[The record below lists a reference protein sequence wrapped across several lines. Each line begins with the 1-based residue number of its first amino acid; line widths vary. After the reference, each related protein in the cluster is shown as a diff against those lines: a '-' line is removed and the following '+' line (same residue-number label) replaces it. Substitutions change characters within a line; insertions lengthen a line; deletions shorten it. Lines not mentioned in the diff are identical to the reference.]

1 MRHFMEKIKH
11 PELYKHIK
19 YYQTEYLPVIRKK
32 SLNTIKAS
40 VNTMNVYI
48 DYLCNEKEKCPFE
61 LSFNDFGYNSI
72 VDFLK
77 FQKNIKNLAP
87 TTLNQRLSN
96 LRNFNYYL
104 YKRNLITM
112 SEYSEIQEIKSFIDS
127 RQKELTF
134 LTLDEVENLL
144 KLPDVETKF
153 GLRDKFYLTLLYETG
168 CRNNE
173 LLDLRVRDFEINEKG
188 YGVVHIVGKG
198 NKYRVT
204 PVLPEVIPLYKSYM
218 KYFHEDIEL
227 DRNLFYV
234 KHKMRY
240 EKMSDDNVERFFDK
254 YENLYHEKIGEL
266 QHIHP
271 HIFRHTRAMHL
282 YEAGV
287 PLPTVSDWLG
297 HSDIETTI
305 KYYAQTTMKM
315 KIDAINKLKGKFD
328 FLFVDTTFKYS
339 DDIET
344 LKKLCGLK

>member
-1 MRHFMEKIKH
+1 MEKIKH

-32 SLNTIKAS
+32 STNSTKAS
-40 VNTMNVYI
+40 ITTMNIFI
-48 DYLCNEKEKCPFE
+48 DYLCNIKKLNPFE
-61 LSFNDFGYNSI
+61 LSFHDFGSKPI
-72 VDFLK
+72 IDFLNY
-77 FQKNIKNLAP
+77 QKHTKNQAP

-104 YKRNLITM
+104 YKRDMITLAD
-112 SEYSEIQEIKSFIDS
+112 YSEIQEIKSYIDS
-127 RQKELTF
+127 RERKLTF
-134 LTLDEVENLL
+134 LTLTEIENLL
-144 KLPDVETKF
+144 KLPNAESKY

-218 KYFHEDIEL
+218 KCFHEFLDP

-240 EKMSDDNVERFFDK
+240 EKMSDDNVERLFEK
-254 YENLYHEKIGEL
+254 YEDIYHEKIGEL

-305 KYYAQTTMKM
+305 KYYAQTTMQM
-315 KIDAINKLKGKFD
+315 KIDAINKLQGKFD
-328 FLFVDTTFKYS
+328 FLFADTTFKYA

>member
-1 MRHFMEKIKH
+1 MEKIKH
-11 PELYKHIK
+11 PDLYKHIK

-32 SLNTIKAS
+32 SANSIKTS
-40 VNTMNVYI
+40 VTTMNVFI
-48 DYLCNEKEKCPFE
+48 DYLCNIKKLNPFE
-61 LSFNDFGYNSI
+61 LNFIDFGYKSI

-77 FQKNIKNLAP
+77 FQKDIKNQSP

-96 LRNFNYYL
+96 LRSFNYYL
-104 YKRNLITM
+104 YKRNMITL
-112 SEYSEIQEIKSFIDS
+112 SDYSEIQEIKSFIDL
-127 RQKELTF
+127 RQKKLTF
-134 LTLDEVENLL
+134 LTLEEVEKLL
-144 KLPDVETKF
+144 KLPNVENKY

-204 PVLPEVIPLYKSYM
+204 PVLPEVIPLYKKYM
-218 KYFHEDIEL
+218 KCFHETLDP

-234 KHKMRY
+234 KRKMRY
-240 EKMSDDNVERFFDK
+240 EKMSDDNVERFIEK
-254 YENLYHEKIGEL
+254 YEDMYHEKIGEI

-305 KYYAQTTMKM
+305 KYYAQTTMQM
-315 KIDAINKLKGKFD
+315 KINAINKLQGKFD
-328 FLFVDTTFKYS
+328 FLFADTTFKYA

-344 LKKLCGLK
+344 LKKLCGLR